1 MIRTTRTST
10 RVIPNFTAQGL
21 IASDHDL
28 GGAMSQSPLPQR
40 GLPRL
45 YSSERT

>member
-10 RVIPNFTAQGL
+10 RVIPNFRAQGL
-21 IASDHDL
+21 ITGDHHL
-28 GGAMSQSPLPQR
+28 GAAMSQSPLPQR

-45 YSSERT
+45 YSSERK